1 MFGVL
6 FLSFLA
12 CLLIFYYRRLDAPFF
27 NNFQDVEA
35 EDFEQHQGERGKW
48 ILEQIVP
55 TILSL
60 SFTTLEARFNMNH
73 SMFTL
78 PYHSLLP

>member
-27 NNFQDVEA
+27 NNFQDVET
-35 EDFEQHQGERGKW
+35 EDFEQQQGERGK
-48 ILEQIVP
+48 
-55 TILSL
+55 
-60 SFTTLEARFNMNH
+60 
-73 SMFTL
+73 
-78 PYHSLLP
+78 